1 MSEEAAMNKDR
12 RYRKPPVVE
21 ALCEMYFQGSEWDDT
36 LIGQFYERVR
46 KEFPKK
52 RQQEIQEAQVQFTS
66 AGEAAAGIRRL
77 PPRMQFVTDAGD
89 RMIQLGPDLLVVNQ
103 LRPYA
108 SFEDWEKTLYG
119 ALDSYRELAHPKG
132 VARLGVRYIDR
143 VIIPQTTVRM
153 EDYFALYPEIPRAL
167 GTSHGAF
174 MLRVEFPER
183 RAGHRL
189 LVTFGSAPPE
199 EPGTMA
205 FLLDY
210 YDVCEAGCAAT
221 REAVQPI
228 VRAAHENVIEA
239 FEASITDE
247 LRLLFEP
254 EEKRT

>member
-1 MSEEAAMNKDR
+1 MSEHR

-21 ALCEMYFQGSEWDDT
+21 ALCEMYFDGSEWDDT
-36 LIGQFYERVR
+36 LIGQFYERVK

-52 RQQEIQEAQVQFTS
+52 RQQEIQEAQVRFSS
-66 AGEAAAGIRRL
+66 AGEAAAGVRRL
-77 PPRMQFVTDAGD
+77 PPRMQFVTEAGD

-108 SFEDWEKTLYG
+108 SFEDWEKTLYS
-119 ALDSYRELAHPKG
+119 ALDTYRELARPKG
-132 VARLGVRYIDR
+132 FARLGVRYIDR
-143 VIIPQTTVRM
+143 VIIRAPTVRM
-153 EDYFALYPEIPRAL
+153 EDYFALYPEIPAAL

-199 EPGTMA
+199 EPGTTA

-210 YDVCEAGCAAT
+210 YDVSEPGAAT
-221 REAVQPI
+221 TTEAVRPC
-228 VRAAHENVIEA
+228 VRTAHENVIEA
-239 FEASITDE
+239 FEASITDQ
-247 LRLLFEP
+247 LRSLFEP
-254 EEKRT
+254 EER